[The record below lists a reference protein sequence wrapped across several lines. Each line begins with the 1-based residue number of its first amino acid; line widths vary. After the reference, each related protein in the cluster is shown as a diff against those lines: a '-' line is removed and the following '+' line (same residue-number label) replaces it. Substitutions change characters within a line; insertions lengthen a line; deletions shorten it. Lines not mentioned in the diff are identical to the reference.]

1 MKKNEFRFS
10 WMEKEDIRKK
20 ADGVRATHW
29 GNKSLP
35 VDTEY
40 IVEFN
45 LRLDIEPVKGLFAEF
60 EIDAYLKFD
69 LTGIVVDFERY
80 MNDKFKNRLRFSFAH
95 ELGHYFIHRNLLK
108 NLSFNSFSEWKE
120 FILNLP
126 VKEYKS
132 FEWQANEFAG
142 RLVVPLSDLK
152 IHLKQACE
160 KLKENGSLPQYLK
173 KDPDLVLSFITPFLC
188 RPFGISEEVIET
200 RVQREGLWPPK
211 DYFPDLF

>member
-1 MKKNEFRFS
+1 MKKNEFRVS

-20 ADGVRATHW
+20 GDGVRATHW
-29 GNKSLP
+29 GDKIPP

-60 EIDAYLKFD
+60 EIDASLKFD
-69 LTGIVVDFERY
+69 LTGIVVDFDRY

-95 ELGHYFIHRNLLK
+95 ELGHYFLHRNLLK
-108 NLSFNSFSEWKE
+108 NLSYNSFSEWKE

-132 FEWQANEFAG
+132 FEW
-142 RLVVPLSDLK
+142 
-152 IHLKQACE
+152 
-160 KLKENGSLPQYLK
+160 
-173 KDPDLVLSFITPFLC
+173 
-188 RPFGISEEVIET
+188 
-200 RVQREGLWPPK
+200 
-211 DYFPDLF
+211 